1 MNVEMKREIGLRLR
15 QKRESAGYTRE
26 QLGELC
32 SLSPRFIANVEFGTS
47 TFSLDSL
54 MTICRI
60 LSCSSD
66 YILFGDRVDTGAWS
80 GTIEK
85 IQQLDIRYQECT
97 GVLRMGCGGLGGK
110 APLAAPKLQPEQPR
124 TGHLFPPGAP
134 HLHRVLDPQRR
145 TDLHPCFQVLFL
157 SHPHGILISLYN
169 FKNQY
174 TINYCKEQE
183 NRL

>member
-97 GVLRMGCGGLGGK
+97 EKVLQGLIEVIAK
-110 APLAAPKLQPEQPR
+110 
-124 TGHLFPPGAP
+124 
-134 HLHRVLDPQRR
+134 
-145 TDLHPCFQVLFL
+145 
-157 SHPHGILISLYN
+157 S
-169 FKNQY
+169 
-174 TINYCKEQE
+174 KERE
-183 NRL
+183 AF